1 MKVRIE
7 LVAHT
12 RGSVDVEV
20 DKTQELKLQDIV
32 GPMDLKEFESW
43 LGMDIDTSNV
53 FSKSHMEVDDVEFL
67 PESK

>member
-1 MKVRIE
+1 
-7 LVAHT
+7 
-12 RGSVDVEV
+12 
-20 DKTQELKLQDIV
+20 
-32 GPMDLKEFESW
+32 MDLKEFESW